1 MKKILAGSILMSCI
15 FLFIGCG
22 SSEDTIMAELG
33 QKESTGQAEVSEA
46 KQDEKQDS
54 IVNEGFGKIG
64 NDPNNLWQSGDN
76 GRTLAF
82 DDTYIY
88 YSPYV
93 DGLYRVK
100 YDGTENEEIADGY
113 FTSLNV
119 YDGYIY
125 GVLKPMGGDDFAP
138 DIWRIRSDSFEMEQ
152 LTEGKSAYTLLVFEN
167 MIFYAACD
175 SGVGS
180 QEVHALD
187 LTTMNDEILLECYS
201 QNGIAFTTDGSH
213 VYAFIMQN
221 DMVSVFRVEPSQI
234 RESSEPQKEL
244 VNVANGMKLGYFG
257 AVSFTPIGI
266 RSVSGSKDGLKNFLY
281 RDIDTENLKW
291 SQEET
296 LFIKC
301 DSDALFNGNASAVVA
316 QTPRY
321 DLGDN
326 IIALVTPSTVSTT
339 YMALQDYTKGE
350 IYYFEDSNLSEGE
363 LIGTIEYDTGC
374 YGKWNDT
381 LYLIDFVNENNISF
395 EIVIIT
401 RDGTVTRKAV
411 K

>member
-119 YDGYIY
+119 YDG
-125 GVLKPMGGDDFAP
+125 
-138 DIWRIRSDSFEMEQ
+138 
-152 LTEGKSAYTLLVFEN
+152 
-167 MIFYAACD
+167 
-175 SGVGS
+175 
-180 QEVHALD
+180 
-187 LTTMNDEILLECYS
+187 
-201 QNGIAFTTDGSH
+201 
-213 VYAFIMQN
+213 
-221 DMVSVFRVEPSQI
+221 
-234 RESSEPQKEL
+234 
-244 VNVANGMKLGYFG
+244 
-257 AVSFTPIGI
+257 
-266 RSVSGSKDGLKNFLY
+266 
-281 RDIDTENLKW
+281 
-291 SQEET
+291 
-296 LFIKC
+296 
-301 DSDALFNGNASAVVA
+301 
-316 QTPRY
+316 
-321 DLGDN
+321 
-326 IIALVTPSTVSTT
+326 
-339 YMALQDYTKGE
+339 
-350 IYYFEDSNLSEGE
+350 
-363 LIGTIEYDTGC
+363 
-374 YGKWNDT
+374 
-381 LYLIDFVNENNISF
+381 
-395 EIVIIT
+395 
-401 RDGTVTRKAV
+401 
-411 K
+411 